1 MMPRFVVQQ
10 HDATTLH
17 WDFRLEHEGTL
28 RSWAVPKGPSM
39 DPAVKRLAIP
49 VEDHS
54 IAYGGFEGLVGMGG
68 GSGAVILWDRGEYEP
83 LDGTPGDDRFTFV
96 LRGEKLEGAFA
107 MTRWGPRKWLLVKMV
122 DGRERRGSDITAERP
137 ESVKTGRT
145 WQQVAS
151 SHDAPRRG
159 AGGARR
165 RGRAG

>member
-17 WDFRLEHEGTL
+17 WDFRLEHGGVL

-68 GSGAVILWDRGEYEP
+68 GSGAVILWDRGDYEP
-83 LDGTPGDDRFTFV
+83 LDGTPDDDRFTFV
-96 LRGEKLEGAFA
+96 LHGEKLEGAFA
-107 MTRWGPRKWLLVKMV
+107 MTRWGDRKWLLVKKV
-122 DGRERRGSDITAERP
+122 DGLERRGSDVVAERP
-137 ESVKTGRT
+137 ESVETGRT
-145 WQQVAS
+145 WQEVAS
-151 SHDAPRRG
+151 PHDAPRRG
-159 AGGARR
+159 TRRARR
-165 RGRAG
+165 G